1 MEPLTLGSGMIKVD
15 SVAVMVGE
23 KDGVRVL
30 VIVPVRVIVS
40 VAESVIDPVT
50 GVIDGVRLVD
60 ALTEGD
66 TVIVTLTEANT
77 LGLILRLLVRVCVRV

>member
-1 MEPLTLGSGMIKVD
+1 M
-15 SVAVMVGE
+15 
-23 KDGVRVL
+23 RVL

>member
-77 LGLILRLLVRVCVRV
+77 LGLILGLLVRVCVRV